1 MDDIPEEIIQ
11 EMDDLYE
18 KVPELSSRYNLL
30 DKIGEGTFSSV
41 YKAQDLTGVSSK
53 LYPDH
58 FWDKE
63 NKYVAI
69 KRIYVTSSP
78 NRIENELKLLEL
90 LSNSNNVAPLC
101 DALRYHDQVV
111 VVLPWYPHE
120 EFRHF
125 YRDMPIKGIKKYMFE
140 LLSALKYVHSYG
152 IIHRDV
158 KPTNFLYNP
167 ILGRGVL
174 VDFGLVEENQDLYL
188 PDLNHRVYVN
198 DQGEKVCACASPYA
212 NTKNTSHLPL
222 ISIQNGQLNVRG
234 ADELSVTQSE
244 NLMKAELSKG
254 YPKHETRR
262 HRRANR
268 AGTRGFRAP
277 EVLMKCSFQTQ
288 KIDIW
293 SVGVILLSF
302 ISRRFPIFQSMDD
315 IDAFLEICCIC
326 GIKRMQEVAKFH
338 GLGLDM
344 TKIPGFHSDGYQG
357 GIQGFVKAL
366 LEKEVECGTLPEY
379 SIAFET
385 LDYLT
390 HCGRQLTPSLG
401 PEEEGNTDTQ
411 VTEEM
416 VKYKQTVWDD
426 HFWCFDLLLKCFELN
441 PYKRPSASD
450 LLEHLWFRELNED
463 LMDKDQRRE
472 DHFTGIVN

>member
-1 MDDIPEEIIQ
+1 MDDIPAEIIQ
-11 EMDDLYE
+11 EMDDLYD
-18 KVPELSSRYNLL
+18 KVPQLSSRYKLL

-41 YKAQDLTGVSSK
+41 YKAQDLSNVSGR

-58 FWDKE
+58 FWDK
-63 NKYVAI
+63 NSKHVAI

-101 DALRYHDQVV
+101 DAIRYQDQVV

-140 LLSALKYVHSYG
+140 LLSALKYVHSFG

-174 VDFGLVEENQDLYL
+174 VDFGLAEENEELYL
-188 PDLNHRVYVN
+188 PDHNYRVYVN
-198 DQGEKVCACASPYA
+198 DQGEKVCNCSSPYA
-212 NTKNTSHLPL
+212 NNKKTSHLPL

-234 ADELSVTQSE
+234 ANELSAAQSE

-262 HRRANR
+262 QRRANR

-293 SVGVILLSF
+293 SVGMILLSF

-315 IDAFLEICCIC
+315 IDAFLEICCIF
-326 GIKRMQEVAKFH
+326 GIKPMQEVAKFH

-344 TKIPGFHSDGYQG
+344 TKVPGFHSEGYPG
-357 GIQGFVKAL
+357 GLQGFVRAL
-366 LEKEVECGTLPEY
+366 LDKEVEEGTLPEY

-390 HCGRQLTPSLG
+390 QFDKQLTPSLG
-401 PEEEGNTDTQ
+401 PDDEEDIDD
-411 VTEEM
+411 
-416 VKYKQTVWDD
+416 KIRSYKQAVWDD
-426 HFWCFDLLLKCFELN
+426 HFWCFDLLAKCFELN
-441 PYKRPSASD
+441 SYKRPSASD
-450 LLEHLWFRELNED
+450 LLEHLWFKELNED
-463 LMDKDQRRE
+463 LLDRDQRRE
-472 DHFTGIVN
+472 DHFTGVVE